1 MFGMTGHECNSDRAT
16 GEELPVVHELK
27 HSMLATQ
34 TADDLARQRFV
45 LALKR
50 QLTGRIR
57 PGNRVI
63 FESRVRPKLQARYR
77 SRAAADREEIKQ
89 ALLEDRSYQAWSAL
103 TRCSQEMLWATVTEP
118 LMRDRERLEAEA
130 RRLRESPQ
138 RLGGLELDPTFAP
151 PEAMC
156 EHHVHLQ
163 PQGYAFTASED
174 DVLAGALYEAGG
186 NLYSMGQGMGGDDSK
201 AGAAIRWLRERYPDF
216 TPRRIVDLGCSAG
229 ASSVPYA
236 QAFPNAEVH
245 AIDVGAAMLRY
256 AHARAEALGA
266 RVFFH
271 QMDAGAMKF
280 PDGHF
285 DLVVSHNLFH
295 EISNETRR
303 ATLRESFRLLA
314 PGGIV
319 LHQDVAIQNARRT
332 PFEQAERAWD
342 VYFNDEPFWEDYAD
356 AQISRELVAAGFPSE
371 SVREFALAKI
381 NGPGHWFAVT
391 ARKPMQS

>member
-1 MFGMTGHECNSDRAT
+1 M
-16 GEELPVVHELK
+16 VHELK

-34 TADDLARQRFV
+34 DADDRARQRFV

-57 PGNRVI
+57 PGNQLI
-63 FESRVRPKLQARYR
+63 FETRVRPRLQARSR
-77 SRAAADREEIKQ
+77 SRAASDREAIKR
-89 ALLEDRSYQAWSAL
+89 ALLEDNGYQAWSAL
-103 TRCSQEMLWATVTEP
+103 TRCSQEMLWAAVAEP
-118 LMRDRERLEAEA
+118 LLRDQPRLEAEA
-130 RRLRESPQ
+130 RRLREAPG
-138 RLGGLELDPTFAP
+138 RLGGLDLDPAFVP
-151 PEAMC
+151 PAAMR

-163 PQGYAFTASED
+163 PQGYAHTAAAD
-174 DVLAGALYEAGG
+174 DVMAGALYEAGG

-201 AGAAIRWLRERYPDF
+201 AGAAIRWLREQYPDF
-216 TPRRIVDLGCSAG
+216 APRRILDLGCSAG

-236 QAFPNAEVH
+236 LAFPQAEVH
-245 AIDVGAAMLRY
+245 AIDIGAAMLRY
-256 AHARAEALGA
+256 AHARAESLGA

-271 QMDAGAMKF
+271 QMDCGATRF

-295 EISNETRR
+295 EISNESRR
-303 ATLRESFRLLA
+303 ATLRESLRLLGS
-314 PGGIV
+314 GGVV
-319 LHQDVAIQNARRT
+319 LHQDVAIQNALRT

-356 AQISRELVAAGFPSE
+356 AQIGRELVMAGFPPE
-371 SVREFALAKI
+371 AVREFPLAKI

-391 ARKPMQS
+391 ARKPLQS

>member
-1 MFGMTGHECNSDRAT
+1 M
-16 GEELPVVHELK
+16 VHELK
-27 HSMLATQ
+27 HSMLAAQ
-34 TADDLARQRFV
+34 TGDDLARQRFV

-50 QLTGRIR
+50 QLTLRIR

-63 FESRVRPKLQARYR
+63 FESRVRPKLQQRFR
-77 SRAAADREEIKQ
+77 SRAVHDREEIKQ
-89 ALLEDRSYQAWSAL
+89 ALLEDRGYQAWSAL
-103 TRCSQEMLWATVTEP
+103 TRCSQELLWATVTEP

-138 RLGGLELDPTFAP
+138 RLGGLELDPSFVP
-151 PEAMC
+151 PEAMR

-163 PQGYAFTASED
+163 PQGYAFTASAD

-186 NLYSMGQGMGGDDSK
+186 NLYSMGQGMGGEDSK
-201 AGAAIRWLRERYPDF
+201 AGAAIRWLGEQHPHF
-216 TPRRIVDLGCSAG
+216 APRRILDLGCSAG

-236 QAFPNAEVH
+236 QAFSQAEVH
-245 AIDVGAAMLRY
+245 AVDIGAAMLRY

-271 QMDAGAMKF
+271 QMDAAALRF
-280 PDGHF
+280 PDAHF
-285 DLVVSHNLFH
+285 DLIVSHNLFH
-295 EISNETRR
+295 EVSNETRR
-303 ATLRESFRLLA
+303 ATLRESFRVLA

-356 AQISRELVAAGFPSE
+356 AEIGRELVMAGFPME
-371 SVREFALAKI
+371 AVREFPLAKI
-381 NGPGHWFAVT
+381 SGPGYWFAVT
-391 ARKPMQS
+391 ARKPVQS

>member
-1 MFGMTGHECNSDRAT
+1 M
-16 GEELPVVHELK
+16 VHELK

-34 TADDLARQRFV
+34 GADDIARQRFV

-57 PGNRVI
+57 PGNQLI

-77 SRAAADREEIKQ
+77 SRATDDREEIKQ
-89 ALLEDRSYQAWSAL
+89 ALLEDRCYQAWSAL

-118 LMRDRERLEAEA
+118 LMRDRQRLEAEA
-130 RRLRESPQ
+130 RRLRESSQ
-138 RLGGLELDPTFAP
+138 RRGGLELDPAFAP

-163 PQGYAFTASED
+163 PHGYAYTATGD

-201 AGAAIRWLRERYPDF
+201 AGAAIRWLREQQPGF
-216 TPRRIVDLGCSAG
+216 NPRRILDLGCSAG

-236 QAFPNAEVH
+236 QAFPEAQVH
-245 AIDVGAAMLRY
+245 AADVGAAMLRY
-256 AHARAEALGA
+256 AHARAEALG
-266 RVFFH
+266 VPVIFH
-271 QMDAGAMKF
+271 QMDCAATRF
-280 PDGHF
+280 PDGYF

-295 EISNETRR
+295 EISNETRT

-314 PGGIV
+314 AGGTV

-332 PFEQAERAWD
+332 PFEQAERSWD

-356 AQISRELVAAGFPSE
+356 AQIATELVAAGFPAE
-371 SVREFALAKI
+371 TTREFPLAKI

-391 ARKPMQS
+391 ARKPY